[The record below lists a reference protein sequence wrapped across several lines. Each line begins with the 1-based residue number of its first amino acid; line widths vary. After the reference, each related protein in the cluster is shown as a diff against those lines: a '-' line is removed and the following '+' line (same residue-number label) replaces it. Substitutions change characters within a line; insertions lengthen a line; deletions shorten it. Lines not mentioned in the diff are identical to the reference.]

1 MSVQQRNNVH
11 VMGEGPLTMVF
22 SHAFGRDQNM
32 WRLIAPQYAPRF
44 RTVTF
49 DVVGAGG
56 SDLSSYDVQKYDSLS
71 GYADDLLEV
80 IDAFA
85 QGPVVFVG
93 HSVSA
98 MVGLLAGIRAPEK
111 FIGHVMVGPSP
122 CYISDGDYVGG
133 LTREDIHSL
142 LDTLD
147 SNDLGWASSMAPAIM
162 GASNQPEL
170 GVELTQSFC
179 RTDPDIAKQFARV
192 TFLSD
197 NRADLPQLQT
207 ATLIV
212 QSSDD
217 LIAPVAVGQYLQRSL
232 PNATLRVVA
241 NVGHCPHLSAP
252 CASADAMNEFLAAL
266 GH

>member
-1 MSVQQRNNVH
+1 MSIQQRNNVH

-22 SHAFGRDQNM
+22 SHGFGCDQNM
-32 WRLIAPQYAPRF
+32 WRLIAPQYASRF

-49 DVVGAGG
+49 DLVGAGG
-56 SDLSSYDVQKYDSLS
+56 SDLSAYDVKKYDSLS
-71 GYADDLLEV
+71 GYADDLLEI

-98 MVGLLAGIRAPEK
+98 MVGLLAGIRVPEK

-133 LTREDIHSL
+133 FTRDDIHSL

-147 SNDLGWASSMAPAIM
+147 SNYLGWASSMAPTIM
-162 GASNQPEL
+162 GAPNQPEL
-170 GVELTQSFC
+170 GVELKQSFC
-179 RTDPDIAKQFARV
+179 RTDPAIAKQFAHV

-197 NRADLPQLQT
+197 NRADLPKLQT
-207 ATLIV
+207 PTLIV

-217 LIAPVAVGQYLQRSL
+217 FIAPVAVGEYLQRTL
-232 PNATLRVVA
+232 PNATLRVVD

-252 CASADAMNEFLAAL
+252 CASADAVNEFLAAL